1 MSESLLEA
9 NYQTSRRQFFL
20 TKKEKKT
27 RWKRKSGGGGEPPS
41 VPYLFVI
48 LCDTLFATYSRDRP
62 ESENLTASPASKF
75 SRERIKVKY
84 PIN

>member
-9 NYQTSRRQFFL
+9 NYKTSGRQLFL
-20 TKKEKKT
+20 TKKEKKNKVEKKKW
-27 RWKRKSGGGGEPPS
+27 RGEPPS

-62 ESENLTASPASKF
+62 EGENLTASPASKF
-75 SRERIKVKY
+75 SKERLKVKY